1 MSATEA
7 LDAYLGQQQSNSRA
21 SSGSRAASK
30 AHEQPK
36 ATGAPPAGSSKAPE
50 GTSRLRIAS
59 KGPLLKEGAAKP
71 EEGPK
76 TGAIKA
82 VWPPSP
88 LDERDKRPL
97 LAKAHPATCR
107 AAQRKLAE
115 NSSGEQVLDNP
126 ELACSISQALSMMF
140 CDRCIESYTALQA
153 GMILMQVQKYNCRQT
168 PCFTHVTNKQVN
180 EQQCRIIAHYCQA
193 SG

>member
-7 LDAYLGQQQSNSRA
+7 LDAYLGRQQSNSIA
-21 SSGSRAASK
+21 PSGSRAAGK

-36 ATGAPPAGSSKAPE
+36 ATGETTARSSKAPE
-50 GTSRLRIAS
+50 GTFRLRIAS
-59 KGPLLKEGAAKP
+59 KGPLLREGAAKP

-88 LDERDKRPL
+88 LDERDERPL
-97 LAKAHPATCR
+97 LAKAHPATSR

-115 NSSGEQVLDNP
+115 TNSGEQVPTNA
-126 ELACSISQALSMMF
+126 EFSGSISDALS
-140 CDRCIESYTALQA
+140 
-153 GMILMQVQKYNCRQT
+153 
-168 PCFTHVTNKQVN
+168 
-180 EQQCRIIAHYCQA
+180 
-193 SG
+193 